1 MYLKTQA
8 YVVTRTWAY
17 WDPWEGGNLSSPFK
31 MLMTSS
37 AHVYFSSCW
46 LCCGC
51 DPRSPSPLPWLS
63 ACGLWPFSSSGLSQC
78 PHVVKSSQDTF
89 CLTEARGKL
98 NLVLNH
104 IIALGSI
111 ASKSLL
117 TPVTKCFPQ
126 QECHLDGR
134 CSAPRS
140 MVCAWCDPE
149 AQQLRDRH
157 NLSAQPLPSHSPLVQ
172 PTFPRLLPF

>member
-1 MYLKTQA
+1 
-8 YVVTRTWAY
+8 
-17 WDPWEGGNLSSPFK
+17 

-51 DPRSPSPLPWLS
+51 DLRSPSPLPWLS

-111 ASKSLL
+111 ASKALL
-117 TPVTKCFPQ
+117 TPVTACFPQ

-134 CSAPRS
+134 CSALRS

-149 AQQLRDRH
+149 VQQYATGTTSVH
-157 NLSAQPLPSHSPLVQ
+157 NHFPPNLLLSSPL
-172 PTFPRLLPF
+172 FPDCSPSKQGIMKRQCFV